1 MSTPPRRPSW
11 SRADTCCCGSQ
22 RPSTFVSTGFARAP
36 ADSSR
41 PRSSIAK
48 RASSSDAN
56 RSCDTL
62 APSRTVTR
70 HLPANRAHRAR
81 RLDEARLAHVVL
93 QLLAPHRVADERRQL
108 RLRRAAAQR
117 LAQIRLVHREEAR
130 AQLALRRQPHAVAV
144 GAERLGEPGDEAGL
158 APPLGGGG
166 HAPPGPGLARP
177 PPPPGH

>member
-1 MSTPPRRPSW
+1 MSTPPRRPTC
-11 SRADTCCCGSQ
+11 SRAATCCRGSQ

-36 ADSSR
+36 AESSR
-41 PRSSIAK
+41 PRTSIAE
-48 RASSSDAN
+48 RASPSDAK

-70 HLPANRAHRAR
+70 QLPANRAHRAR

-108 RLRRAAAQR
+108 RVRGTRAQR
-117 LAQIRLVHREEAR
+117 LAQIGLVHREEAR

-144 GAERLGEPGDEAGL
+144 GAERLGDRVDEADL
-158 APPLGGGG
+158 ATPS
-166 HAPPGPGLARP
+166 AQRET
-177 PPPPGH
+177 

>member
-1 MSTPPRRPSW
+1 MATPPRRPSW
-11 SRADTCCCGSQ
+11 SRTDTCCCGSQ

-41 PRSSIAK
+41 PRPRRAEG
-48 RASSSDAN
+48 ASSSDAN

-70 HLPANRAHRAR
+70 QLPANRAHRAR

-117 LAQIRLVHREEAR
+117 LPGGPLLLPEEAS
-130 AQLALRRQPHAVAV
+130 
-144 GAERLGEPGDEAGL
+144 AERS
-158 APPLGGGG
+158 
-166 HAPPGPGLARP
+166 
-177 PPPPGH
+177 